1 MRPISVQVRGLL
13 GREEIERYNDLWEVG
28 KFLESEGRFDLA
40 RKIQREIDLLA
51 EPAVEKLM
59 RYENR
64 TGQAPVVAAPVI
76 IDNRKSDKENN

>member
-28 KFLESEGRFDLA
+28 KFLEGEGRFDLA
-40 RKIQREIDLLA
+40 RKIQREIDLIA

-76 IDNRKSDKENN
+76 IDNRKKDES

>member
-13 GREEIERYNDLWEVG
+13 GREEIERYNDLWEIG
-28 KFLESEGRFDLA
+28 KFLEGQGRFDLA

-76 IDNRKSDKENN
+76 IDNRKKDES

>member
-13 GREEIERYNDLWEVG
+13 NREEIERYNDLWEVG
-28 KFLESEGRFDLA
+28 KFLEGAGKFDLA
-40 RKIQREIDLLA
+40 RTIQREIDLLA

-64 TGQAPVVAAPVI
+64 TGHATVVAAPVI
-76 IDNRKSDKENN
+76 IDNRKKDDAK

>member
-13 GREEIERYNDLWEVG
+13 GREEIERYNDLWEIG
-28 KFLESEGRFDLA
+28 KFLEGEGRFDLA

-64 TGQAPVVAAPVI
+64 TGQTPVVAAPVI
-76 IDNRKSDKENN
+76 IDNRKKDESK